1 MNMRMSKNSFRNRSR
16 QNRTSFYL
24 NKLKKTKKD
33 RLNKSKNSMF
43 STLKIIRRPL
53 LQKLKKKY
61 LLVYWKGDRQSKCI
75 NCLKRRPSGV
85 NSTRCT
91 VLLCSFSEAFSWL
104 FHSIMWYAKPSVSQW
119 DNMPKNIT
127 SVKTKSTFSASIE
140 SPSWL
145 ILMMKY
151 PGNSSLRQHV

>member
-53 LQKLKKKY
+53 SQKLKKKY

-75 NCLKRRPSGV
+75 NCLKRRLSGV

-91 VLLCSFSEAFSWL
+91 VLLCSFSEAFS
-104 FHSIMWYAKPSVSQW
+104 
-119 DNMPKNIT
+119 
-127 SVKTKSTFSASIE
+127 
-140 SPSWL
+140 
-145 ILMMKY
+145 
-151 PGNSSLRQHV
+151 